1 MSSGGAQVAPG
12 ANRLCALFHIS
23 ARPPP
28 VSSPCVRGA
37 AERCLSLPRASPR
50 SCSTDAH
57 TSSYI
62 DGRLSL
68 VATQRSVPL
77 QLVPHYAEGVIYP
90 LDLDEVKHWSKVEAK
105 KGDVPD
111 ILVDLTPGLDVTT
124 IDFLRIQFHTE
135 WAAFVQ
141 RMCAKYRVSNL
152 SPATV
157 TERDFRKKDN
167 GVFSAHD
174 GARMDLMLWA
184 SERGQMLSRTVK
196 GMMMYPAALRQLEF
210 LEALHDHGGRLDD
223 LVQHKF
229 RCAAQRGVRAAA
241 CMADL

>member
-1 MSSGGAQVAPG
+1 MWTV
-12 ANRLCALFHIS
+12 
-23 ARPPP
+23 
-28 VSSPCVRGA
+28 
-37 AERCLSLPRASPR
+37 
-50 SCSTDAH
+50 
-57 TSSYI
+57 
-62 DGRLSL
+62 
-68 VATQRSVPL
+68 

-111 ILVDLTPGLDVTT
+111 VLVDLTPGLDVTT

-229 RCAAQRGVRAAA
+229 RCAASRARCVCCA
-241 CMADL
+241 CRVPGLRSARLLNLSSNMHQGNNRSPAV